1 MKHRAGKL
9 CRTLAVFL
17 LSMLVLSLLVF
28 VIARLAPGDP
38 LVSYYGERAEKM
50 KPAERAQAEARLGLD
65 QPIAQQYLIWLKGAL
80 RGEFGISYKY
90 KMDVLAVIRA
100 RLPFTLQL
108 GGIGFLLFFLRAVK
122 RPDKDDDAG
131 EQNADDDCRN
141 DDAVAVEK
149 SERIRFLRR
158 VRCGGITACR
168 ERFAG
173 IDDALIDNS
182 QQLGL
187 AARN

>member
-90 KMDVLAVIRA
+90 KMDVLAVIPRKTSVHAAAGRHRLSADVFPVSGTGSPVRA
-100 RLPFTLQL
+100 
-108 GGIGFLLFFLRAVK
+108 A
-122 RPDKDDDAG
+122 
-131 EQNADDDCRN
+131 
-141 DDAVAVEK
+141 
-149 SERIRFLRR
+149 
-158 VRCGGITACR
+158 
-168 ERFAG
+168 
-173 IDDALIDNS
+173 
-182 QQLGL
+182 
-187 AARN
+187 